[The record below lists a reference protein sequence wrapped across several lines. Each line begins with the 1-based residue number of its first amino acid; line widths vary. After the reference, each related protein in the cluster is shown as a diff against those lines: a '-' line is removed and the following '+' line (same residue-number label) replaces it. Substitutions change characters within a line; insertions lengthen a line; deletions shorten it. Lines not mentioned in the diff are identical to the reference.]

1 MMKVEQLRFGYS
13 RLDCHTAEK
22 LRQHENRIYEQLSIL
37 GNACWEA
44 GRSMIGK
51 QATKEQIAN
60 LLSHLWGY
68 DKEVLMLGMEQVELN
83 E

>member
-1 MMKVEQLRFGYS
+1 MKVDELRFDYS
-13 RLDCHTAEK
+13 QLDCHTAEE
-22 LRQHENRIYEQLSIL
+22 LMQHENRIKELLSIL
-37 GNACWEA
+37 GNACWEV

-60 LLSHLWGY
+60 LLSHLWGF
-68 DKEVLMLGMEQVELN
+68 DKETLILGMEQVEMN